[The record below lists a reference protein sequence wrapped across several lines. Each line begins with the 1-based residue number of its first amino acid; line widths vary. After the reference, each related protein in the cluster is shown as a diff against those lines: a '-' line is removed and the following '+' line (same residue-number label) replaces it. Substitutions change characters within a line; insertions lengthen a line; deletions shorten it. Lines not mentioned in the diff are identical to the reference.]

1 MAPFKSIRIAA
12 LTTLLVVAAGPMAH
26 HLYETHLSSG
36 YAPILRAAL
45 QTINQDERTASI
57 YKARLAVRTDKDR
70 ESEAK
75 LEKRQADFDGETASA
90 ACRDWKSAADQA
102 EHKWRAFEDNVDLKS
117 SDVQEGRALTASGA
131 YMSCVTASETV
142 AHTEGVRLYQEL
154 CTTAGIPV
162 N

>member
-1 MAPFKSIRIAA
+1 MAPFKSICIAA
-12 LTTLLVVAAGPMAH
+12 LTTLLVVAAGPTAH

-45 QTINQDERTASI
+45 QTINQDERAAYI
-57 YKARLAVRTDKDR
+57 RKARVAVRTDKDR

-75 LEKRQADFDGETASA
+75 LEKRQADSDGETTSA

-102 EHKWRAFEDNVDLKS
+102 EHNWRAFEDNVDLKG
-117 SDVQEGRALTASGA
+117 SDVPKGWASSA
-131 YMSCVTASETV
+131 YMSCVTTHENV
-142 AHTEGVRLYQEL
+142 AHTEGVRLYQDL